1 MLTPGPVDR
10 RGRIAQ
16 DPRMLTSPLAILT
29 FLAVVVAIVFHA
41 AERAALAPL
50 FSRLPAVFWVYVLP
64 MLATSLRVLPAESP
78 LYGALSRHL
87 LPASLALILLSSDL
101 RAITRLGPR
110 ALAAMAA
117 ASFGIAAGALVAFLA
132 LGQALGE
139 GSWKVF
145 AALTGT
151 WIGGSANLIAVSTSL
166 GLPPDALGIAI
177 LIDTVIAYSWMAMLI
192 AVSGRQATLDRLL
205 GADRTEVAAIG
216 ARITGRLER
225 DRRPTSIADA
235 TLLVG
240 LALAVSVTAMALGSR
255 MPRVGDVL
263 TPFAWGILLLTS
275 IGLALSLTPL
285 ARYDGAGASSL
296 GYAGF
301 YLLLASVGAQADL
314 RNILAQPL
322 WIVAGA
328 VVVAVHGVVLLVS
341 LRLMRAPAFFF
352 GAASQAALGG
362 YSSAPIVAE
371 IYQPGLAPVGLLLAV
386 VGNVLGTYVG
396 LAVGQLLS
404 SLAG

>member
-1 MLTPGPVDR
+1 MLN
-10 RGRIAQ
+10 
-16 DPRMLTSPLAILT
+16 SPLAVLT
-29 FLAVVVAIVFHA
+29 FLAAVVAIVFQCA
-41 AERAALAPL
+41 QRPALEPI
-50 FSRLPAVFWVYVLP
+50 FRRLPAVFWVYVLP
-64 MLATSLRVLPAESP
+64 MAATSLHLLPAESP

-101 RAITRLGPR
+101 KAIARLGPR

-117 ASFGIAAGALVAFLA
+117 AAFGVAAGAVLAFLT
-132 LGQALGE
+132 LGKALGE
-139 GSWKVF
+139 GSWKVL

-151 WIGGSANLIAVSTSL
+151 WIGGSANLVAVATSL
-166 GLPPDALGIAI
+166 AIPADALGVAI
-177 LIDTVIAYSWMAMLI
+177 LVDTVVAYSWMALLI
-192 AVSGRQATLDRLL
+192 ALSGRQAALDRRLH
-205 GADRTEVAAIG
+205 ADRSELTAIG
-216 ARITGRLER
+216 ARITGRLEQ
-225 DRRPTSIADA
+225 DRRPTAVADA

-240 LALAVSVTAMALGSR
+240 LALTISVVAMAVGRR
-255 MPRVGDVL
+255 MPTVGDVL
-263 TPFAWGILLLTS
+263 TPFAWGILILTTV
-275 IGLALSLTPL
+275 GLGLSLTPL

-314 RNILAQPL
+314 RNLLAQPL

-328 VVVAVHGVVLLVS
+328 LVLAVHGLVLLGA
-341 LRLMRAPAFFF
+341 LRLLRAPSFFL
-352 GAASQAALGG
+352 GAASQASVGG
-362 YSSAPIVAE
+362 YASAPVVAE

>member
-1 MLTPGPVDR
+1 
-10 RGRIAQ
+10 
-16 DPRMLTSPLAILT
+16 MLTSPLAILT
-29 FLAVVVAIVFHA
+29 LLAVVVAVVFQA
-41 AERAALAPL
+41 AERPALTPL
-50 FSRLPAVFWVYVLP
+50 FRRLPAVFWVYVLP
-64 MLATSLRVLPAESP
+64 MAATSLRILPAENP

-101 RAITRLGPR
+101 KAIARLGPR

-117 ASFGIAAGALVAFLA
+117 AALGVSAGAVIAFLTF
-132 LGQALGE
+132 GTALGE

-151 WIGGSANLIAVSTSL
+151 WIGGSANLLAVATSL
-166 GLPPDALGIAI
+166 SIPADALGIAI
-177 LIDTVIAYSWMAMLI
+177 LVDTVVAYSWMALLI
-192 AVSGRQATLDRLL
+192 ALSGRQAALDRRLR
-205 GADRTEVAAIG
+205 ADRAELTAIG
-216 ARITGRLER
+216 ARITGRLEQ

-235 TLLVG
+235 TLLIG
-240 LALAVSVTAMALGSR
+240 IALAVSVVAMALGRSL
-255 MPRVGDVL
+255 PPVGDVL
-263 TPFAWGILLLTS
+263 TPFAWGILILTS
-275 IGLALSLTPL
+275 AGLLLSLTPL

-314 RNILAQPL
+314 RSILAQPL

-328 VVVAVHGVVLLVS
+328 LILTVHGAVLLIA
-341 LRLMRAPAFFF
+341 LRLLRAPSFFF
-352 GAASQAALGG
+352 GAASQASVGG
-362 YSSAPIVAE
+362 YASAPIVAE

-396 LAVGQLLS
+396 LAIGQLLA